1 MSRNVGRVQICCRQG
16 RLGAAWRATR
26 GQALGAFARDPSA
39 RRLLQDVTSR
49 FVSNGCRK
57 ANHLFSRLQRKAVHL
72 RRRPSPP
79 GRRPT
84 TRRPPWMSPLHSPAI
99 THAHVKALQA
109 ERVQRV
115 KSLRHNEKQFTS
127 QHTAVALPT
136 IWCMPEG
143 RPTPRPGRWAAGL
156 FTTPQH

>member
-72 RRRPSPP
+72 RRRGRHQGGGPQP
-79 GRRPT
+79 GAPHGCHRCIHPQ
-84 TRRPPWMSPLHSPAI
+84 SH
-99 THAHVKALQA
+99 THMLKRCKLKGFNA
-109 ERVQRV
+109 
-115 KSLRHNEKQFTS
+115 
-127 QHTAVALPT
+127 
-136 IWCMPEG
+136 
-143 RPTPRPGRWAAGL
+143 
-156 FTTPQH
+156 